1 MLRGAGQSGKTTPM
15 AEVSNTHVESE
26 VEIVEKPSNAALKRI
41 SADFDF
47 SRPLKWEKAEC
58 MGEWYALVQKPPLHS
73 VVAHIGPDMATQL
86 LQVANEHNRRMVDR
100 HATRLAKAIQTE
112 NYELTG
118 DTIKFSKSG
127 RLLDGQH
134 RLKAC
139 ERQKSP
145 IISHLVFGLED
156 DVFDVLDQGK
166 RRSPSDILG
175 LVGIESATI
184 VAGAVRWVMWYESG
198 GKRGDEQGNARA
210 IKEAALGPMKN
221 MGRWARLASQL
232 HAGYKHPPSVM
243 AGMLFLIGKHSA
255 ALAED
260 FVQAWLHGNRLG
272 RNKNFDVLSKR
283 LQDVRNQSGG
293 HLNNEVRTAMIIQ
306 CFNHWNADTVASP
319 RALTWRKEW
328 VFPRLQ
334 FDAAKFLAGKNE
346 GERSDTSLKASQMRI
361 LSALV
366 DVAEGT
372 EARMTQAMLS
382 EKANVPM
389 RSLPDVIRTLIEDK
403 SIAVVKQGA
412 GPQPTVYR
420 LTAFD

>member
-1 MLRGAGQSGKTTPM
+1 
-15 AEVSNTHVESE
+15 
-26 VEIVEKPSNAALKRI
+26 
-41 SADFDF
+41 
-47 SRPLKWEKAEC
+47 
-58 MGEWYALVQKPPLHS
+58 
-73 VVAHIGPDMATQL
+73 
-86 LQVANEHNRRMVDR
+86 
-100 HATRLAKAIQTE
+100 
-112 NYELTG
+112 
-118 DTIKFSKSG
+118 
-127 RLLDGQH
+127 
-134 RLKAC
+134 
-139 ERQKSP
+139 
-145 IISHLVFGLED
+145 
-156 DVFDVLDQGK
+156 
-166 RRSPSDILG
+166 
-175 LVGIESATI
+175 
-184 VAGAVRWVMWYESG
+184 
-198 GKRGDEQGNARA
+198 
-210 IKEAALGPMKN
+210 
-221 MGRWARLASQL
+221 
-232 HAGYKHPPSVM
+232 
-243 AGMLFLIGKHSA
+243 
-255 ALAED
+255 
-260 FVQAWLHGNRLG
+260 
-272 RNKNFDVLSKR
+272 
-283 LQDVRNQSGG
+283 
-293 HLNNEVRTAMIIQ
+293 MIIQ